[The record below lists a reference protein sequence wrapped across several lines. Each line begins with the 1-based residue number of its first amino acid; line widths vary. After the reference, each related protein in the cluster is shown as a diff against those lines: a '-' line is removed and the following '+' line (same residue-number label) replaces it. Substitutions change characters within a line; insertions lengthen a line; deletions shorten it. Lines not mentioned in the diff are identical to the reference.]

1 MWGKHR
7 SLFSRLIN
15 LLESDDFKE
24 RHRKTS
30 KQFLRSR
37 KLPFKI
43 VILFLINLL
52 QKSLKKELDL
62 FFKCVEDSDVPVEKV
77 TAGAFTQARSKLS
90 YEAFIEL
97 DREQTNFFYQEF
109 EYKKWCNFR
118 LVAVDGSTIYLP
130 KSKEIIKEFG
140 FLQEKKT
147 SYSLARISHA
157 FDPLNHIT
165 LDAQIAPTSTG
176 ELDLIIKHIQQFK
189 VGDLVLLDR
198 AYPCFWLFA
207 LLKSKGIEFCAREQ
221 LSQSWKQCP
230 LLLKSGD
237 KELISK
243 IYPSPES
250 KKRLKEL
257 GLSHITELTIRFLL
271 IELETGEKEI
281 LTTSLIDQEQYPH
294 EVFGDLYFNR
304 WPVEESYK
312 KFKHRICI
320 ENFTGKTLLAIK
332 QDFFA
337 RVFTSNMTAILA
349 FTVEPIVEQNTK
361 ERKLEYQMNWSNALS
376 KMKDTCVLLFIRN
389 QIDKYV
395 EILQTFFA
403 NCVEAV
409 RPNRRFE
416 RNMKYPKR
424 FHMNYKPI

>member
-1 MWGKHR
+1 M
-7 SLFSRLIN
+7 
-15 LLESDDFKE
+15 
-24 RHRKTS
+24 
-30 KQFLRSR
+30 
-37 KLPFKI
+37 
-43 VILFLINLL
+43 
-52 QKSLKKELDL
+52 
-62 FFKCVEDSDVPVEKV
+62 
-77 TAGAFTQARSKLS
+77 
-90 YEAFIEL
+90 
-97 DREQTNFFYQEF
+97 
-109 EYKKWCNFR
+109 
-118 LVAVDGSTIYLP
+118 
-130 KSKEIIKEFG
+130 
-140 FLQEKKT
+140 
-147 SYSLARISHA
+147 
-157 FDPLNHIT
+157 NHIT

-176 ELDLIIKHIQQFK
+176 ELDLIIKHLQQFK
-189 VGDLVLLDR
+189 AGDLALLDR

-243 IYPSPES
+243 WLLSLVEVIYPSPES

-257 GLSHITELTIRFLL
+257 GLSHIKELTIRFLL
-271 IELETGEKEI
+271 IELESGEKEI
-281 LTTSLIDQEQYPH
+281 LTTSLINQELYPH

-304 WPVEESYK
+304 WSVEESYK
-312 KFKHRICI
+312 KYKHLICI

-337 RVFTSNMTAILA
+337 RVFISNMTAILA
-349 FTVEPIVEQNTK
+349 FTVEPIVKQNTK
-361 ERKLEYQMNWSNALS
+361 ERKLEYQINWSNALS

-389 QIDKYV
+389 QIDKYI
-395 EILQTFFA
+395 EILQTFFV

-409 RPNRRFE
+409 RPNRSFE